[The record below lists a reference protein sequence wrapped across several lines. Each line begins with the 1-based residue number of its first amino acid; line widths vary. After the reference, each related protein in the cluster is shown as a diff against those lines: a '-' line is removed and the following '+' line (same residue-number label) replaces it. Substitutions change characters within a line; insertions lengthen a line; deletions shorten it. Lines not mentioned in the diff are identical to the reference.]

1 MKKILKYFILLCSQT
16 MVTTANAQQVLDQS
30 SPASAIINNY
40 EMVSTSNQ
48 NSAGN
53 TFRASITGNLTQLDI
68 LFASIQPSATLNF
81 DLVFYNAAS
90 SNSITNY
97 TPIVTISFSNLSV
110 APGWKTLPITAVVPL
125 TANNYYAYA
134 FHFKPGSTV
143 TAAAF
148 GFVEDYL
155 SPYFEGSTFFNS
167 TGGATYTPYAF
178 YPGDF
183 GFKTYVTLPPL
194 RNVGIGTVTPHASA
208 MLDVSSTTQGFLPP
222 RMTEVE
228 RTAIAS
234 PATGLLVYQTD
245 GAQGLYYRNANK
257 WDSLITSFV
266 TMGEQAIGTNGS
278 NKKTITVTHNKN
290 ITGTQNIKLTVKGE
304 SNQSAPDVFV
314 TSIIG
319 NSITANSFQVVIY
332 RPDGTNWGQNP
343 VLMYAISVE

>member
-1 MKKILKYFILLCSQT
+1 MKKIFKSIVLLCSVI
-16 MVTTANAQQVLDQS
+16 MATTANAQQTLDQN
-30 SPASAIINNY
+30 SPGSTTGRTF
-40 EMVSTSNQ
+40 STSSIFQ

-53 TFRASITGNLTQLDI
+53 TFKAGITGNLTQLDI
-68 LFASIQPSATLNF
+68 LFSPLQTPGTLNF
-81 DLVFYNAAS
+81 DLLFYNAAS
-90 SNSITNY
+90 VNSITNY
-97 TPIVTISFSNLSV
+97 TPIVTISFSNVAV
-110 APGWKTLPITAVVPL
+110 APGWKTLPITAAVPI

-134 FHFKPGSTV
+134 FHIRTGG
-143 TAAAF
+143 TAAFASF
-148 GFVEDYL
+148 GFDSDLNLYTDGL
-155 SPYFEGSTFFNS
+155 DFQSSN
-167 TGGATYTPYAF
+167 GGTTYTPYIFAN
-178 YPGDF
+178 GDY
-183 GFKTYVTLPPL
+183 GFKTYVSQPPPL
-194 RNVGIGTVTPHASA
+194 SNVGIGTVTPHSSA
-208 MLDVSSTTQGFLPP
+208 MLDVSSTTQGFLAP
-222 RMTEVE
+222 RMTVAE

-245 GAQGLYYRNANK
+245 GASGLYYRNANK

-266 TMGEQAIGTNGS
+266 TMGEQAIGSNGS

-332 RPDGTNWGQNP
+332 RPDGSNWGQNP